1 MDDDPADWPCLDDRV
16 TAYMAE
22 HPECDLDDAI
32 EALIWGTEEDN
43 ENK

>member
-1 MDDDPADWPCLDDRV
+1 MDDDPAEWPCLDDRV

-32 EALIWGTEEDN
+32 EALIWGTEEDD
-43 ENK
+43 ENI